1 MIKTLDCKKA
11 IDLMLHH
18 GGIMKQM
25 HGPRGSEHFVI
36 VPGNVG
42 AGGSV
47 SDVVAQEIKIRAEIA
62 AIRLRAF
69 PNNPQS
75 WRRG

>member
-1 MIKTLDCKKA
+1 MIKTLGRKKA
-11 IDLMLHH
+11 VDLMLHH

-62 AIRLRAF
+62 EFDCGLF

-75 WRRG
+75 WKRG